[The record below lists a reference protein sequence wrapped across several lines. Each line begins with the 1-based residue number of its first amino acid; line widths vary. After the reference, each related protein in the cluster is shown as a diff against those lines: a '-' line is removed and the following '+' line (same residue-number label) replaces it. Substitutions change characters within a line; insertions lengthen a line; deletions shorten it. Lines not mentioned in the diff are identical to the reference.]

1 MNSYR
6 ILSLD
11 GGGIRG
17 LITAIILERLEQAV
31 PNFLSKIDLIAGTST
46 GGLLALGLAAG
57 KSPEETRELYKQ
69 RGKSVFRDTVFDDVR
84 DIGKLVGADYSLEP
98 LKIELEAEFGNTK
111 LGDLSKKVLISAF
124 DLDNNPQPVEN
135 YRTWKA
141 KFFHNY
147 PGPDTDSDQK
157 VVDVAIRTSA
167 APTYFPIYQ
176 GYIDGGVVAG
186 NPSMCALAQALH
198 ISTGGQWIEDVI
210 LLSVGTGHNPRYLE
224 VEEED
229 WGLAQWAPVLV
240 HLVMEGSSGLADY
253 QCQQLLGDRY
263 LRINPLLPA
272 PIGMDRVDKIPVLE
286 TIAQQADLKEAIDW
300 IKRYFQP

>member
-240 HLVMEGSSGLADY
+240 HLVMEGSSGFIYGLIRCY
-253 QCQQLLGDRY
+253 RRRLVWTGLTKS
-263 LRINPLLPA
+263 LS
-272 PIGMDRVDKIPVLE
+272 
-286 TIAQQADLKEAIDW
+286 
-300 IKRYFQP
+300 